1 MNHSLK
7 EEIDAT
13 QGSASAM
20 ARTLVGILSV
30 AEIEVLFQTG
40 KEVYL
45 CVFLFFPF
53 VSQDIWEEP
62 IGEDYSF
69 GVLTERKTER
79 NRARNLSL

>member
-20 ARTLVGILSV
+20 ARTLVGILSA

-62 IGEDYSF
+62 IGEDCSF